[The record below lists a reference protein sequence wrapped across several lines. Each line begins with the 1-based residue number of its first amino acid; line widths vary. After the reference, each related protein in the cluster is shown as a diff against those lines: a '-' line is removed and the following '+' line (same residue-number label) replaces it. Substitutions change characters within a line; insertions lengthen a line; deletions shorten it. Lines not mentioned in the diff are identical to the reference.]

1 MKVTE
6 QAIERLKIAIE
17 QYNIP
22 GCGVRLFTSSGCC
35 GPALQMDIVN
45 QLSAGD
51 KMVSIHDIDFF
62 VEPQADEMLAEVT
75 IDFRENGFKL
85 DGLKKSGGCCS

>member
-6 QAIERLKIAIE
+6 QAIEQFKNAIE
-17 QYNIP
+17 QYNTP

-45 QLSAGD
+45 QLSVGD
-51 KMVSIHDIDFF
+51 KMVSINDVDFF
-62 VEPQADEMLAEVT
+62 VEAQADQMLAEVT
-75 IDFRENGFKL
+75 IDFRENSFKL
-85 DGLKKSGGCCS
+85 DGLKKSGSCCS

>member
-6 QAIERLKIAIE
+6 NAIAQFKNAIE
-17 QYNIP
+17 QYNTL

-35 GPALQMDIVN
+35 SPALQMDIVN
-45 QLSAGD
+45 QVSVGD
-51 KMVSIHDIDFF
+51 KILSINEVDFF
-62 VEPQADEMLAEVT
+62 VEPQADEMLSEVT
-75 IDFRENGFKL
+75 IDFRENSFKL